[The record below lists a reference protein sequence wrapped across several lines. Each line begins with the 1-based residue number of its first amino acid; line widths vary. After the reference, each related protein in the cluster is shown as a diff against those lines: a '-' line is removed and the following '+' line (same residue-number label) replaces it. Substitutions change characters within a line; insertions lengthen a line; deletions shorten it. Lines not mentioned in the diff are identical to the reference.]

1 MAQKNDKIIVLS
13 QKGKKFTMAT
23 PEFVGL
29 MNTHKTETHAFM
41 TEALRIL
48 NNGKCD
54 CDMVQGIIR
63 YEHNHPT
70 MDNFGT
76 ARLKVRLPE
85 DVCAM
90 LNSSGGGVFMTA
102 KNYEDSKFGGQVK

>member
-13 QKGKKFTMAT
+13 QKGKKITVAT

-29 MNTHKTETHAFM
+29 MNTHKSETHAFM
-41 TEALRIL
+41 AEALRIL
-48 NNGKCD
+48 NGKCD
-54 CDMVQGIIR
+54 CDMVQGIR
-63 YEHNHPT
+63 YEHNYPKR
-70 MDNFGT
+70 DNFGT

-90 LNSSGGGVFMTA
+90 FNSSGGGLFMTA
-102 KNYEDSKFGGQVK
+102 NNYGDSTAGGQVK